1 MDQQLIL
8 CTSTARGMGSIPGRG
23 TKIPHVMQCSQE
35 KKKSFIII
43 EKGIFIFWK
52 QSTFLTVKIG
62 FIIKL
67 TTFY

>member
-1 MDQQLIL
+1 
-8 CTSTARGMGSIPGRG
+8 
-23 TKIPHVMQCSQE
+23 MQGVWVQSLVGELKSHMSCSE
-35 KKKSFIII
+35 VKKKKSFIII
-43 EKGIFIFWK
+43 KTGVFIFWK